1 MNDSLAKR
9 LCQLAE
15 TELGKPPMPY
25 AWIVFGSE
33 GRSEQLLLTDQDNAI
48 VYQAESEAAKHYFKA
63 LAERVVAGLIEA
75 GFPPCTGGYM
85 ATNFCRPLE
94 AWINI
99 FLHLLR
105 EPEPKNLMH
114 AGVFFDFRVVHGSL
128 SLQPIEDVIS
138 EAHRMPL
145 FMRLLMSEAQHFRPP
160 LGLFNRIQHE
170 NGKVDLKM
178 GGIVPITALART
190 VALAAG
196 SQQRTTLERLTAAV
210 EANIITA
217 EGVEALSDVFQYL
230 LTLRLRTQLTAL
242 HAHQPLDNK
251 VDLKQLS
258 TLEKERLKAAFV
270 TIRQQQQLV
279 GYEFHLD
286 GIR

>member
-1 MNDSLAKR
+1 M
-9 LCQLAE
+9 
-15 TELGKPPMPY
+15 
-25 AWIVFGSE
+25 
-33 GRSEQLLLTDQDNAI
+33 
-48 VYQAESEAAKHYFKA
+48 
-63 LAERVVAGLIEA
+63 LAERVVTGLIEA
-75 GFPPCTGGYM
+75 GFPPCAGGYM

-94 AWINI
+94 AWMNI
-99 FLHLLR
+99 ILHLLR

-114 AGVFFDFRVVHGSL
+114 AGVFFDFRTVHGEL
-128 SLQPIEDVIS
+128 SLQPIETIIS
-138 EAHRMPL
+138 EARRMPI
-145 FMRLLMSEAQHFRPP
+145 FIRLMMSEAQNFKPP

-178 GGIVPITALART
+178 SGIAPITALART

-217 EGVEALSDVFQYL
+217 EGVEALSDVFQFL

-242 HAHQPLDNK
+242 RINQPLDNK
-251 VDLKQLS
+251 IDLKQLS

-270 TIRQQQQLV
+270 TIRQQQQLI
-279 GYEFHLD
+279 GYEFNLD